1 MNNLNNITS
10 KFLIE
15 GTVSDIKP
23 LGNGLI
29 NDTYRIQTVENDRPN
44 YVLQRINHHI
54 FTDVDLLQHN
64 VETVT
69 NHIREQL
76 KAEGADDID
85 RRVLRFVPTTD
96 GKTYHF
102 DGESYWRVSIF
113 ISDAVTMD
121 AVTPESSYD
130 AGKAFGDFEAR
141 LADIADQLGETIPD
155 FHNMCLRR
163 DQLRKVYAEDPVGRA
178 ESVKQFVEEIE
189 AYMDE
194 MCLGE
199 RLLAEGKLQK
209 RVCHCDTKVNN
220 MMFDKQGKVLC
231 VIDLDTVMPSLFV
244 SDYGD
249 FLRTAAN
256 TIAEDSPE
264 YDKLGII
271 GDNGVGKS
279 TFIKILQQIEP
290 LDSGE
295 LEIGETV
302 KFGYYRQ
309 DFEKFDESKKVIDY
323 IRDIAE
329 VIYFDEKTCY
339 TASQFLSHFIHLGK
353 GGINSCLSIESI
365 EDRLYKYRIHAPFY
379 ECPYLFTIS
388 FVKLI
393 ISYIPR
399 CGIGH
404 VR

>member
-10 KFLIE
+10 KFPIE

-29 NDTYRIQTVENDRPN
+29 NDTYRIQTAENDRPD

-76 KAEGADDID
+76 KAEGVDDLD
-85 RRVLRFVPTTD
+85 RRVLRFVPTTE
-96 GKTYHF
+96 GKTYFF
-102 DGESYWRVSIF
+102 DGESYWRVSVF

-121 AVTPESSYD
+121 AVTPDSSYD

-141 LADIADQLGETIPD
+141 LAYIADQLGETIPD

-178 ESVKQFVEEIE
+178 ESVKLFVEEIE

-256 TIAEDSPE
+256 TIAEDSSE
-264 YDKLGII
+264 YEKIDFRMDIFEAFTRGYLESAQGSLLTPLEVSLLPYAAELFPYMQCVRFLWDYLS
-271 GDNGVGKS
+271 GDHYWKCQYADHNLTRARNQWHLFLKAKAHEAEMKR
-279 TFIKILQQIEP
+279 FIEEQ
-290 LDSGE
+290 
-295 LEIGETV
+295 
-302 KFGYYRQ
+302 
-309 DFEKFDESKKVIDY
+309 KK
-323 IRDIAE
+323 
-329 VIYFDEKTCY
+329 
-339 TASQFLSHFIHLGK
+339 
-353 GGINSCLSIESI
+353 
-365 EDRLYKYRIHAPFY
+365 
-379 ECPYLFTIS
+379 
-388 FVKLI
+388 
-393 ISYIPR
+393 
-399 CGIGH
+399 
-404 VR
+404 